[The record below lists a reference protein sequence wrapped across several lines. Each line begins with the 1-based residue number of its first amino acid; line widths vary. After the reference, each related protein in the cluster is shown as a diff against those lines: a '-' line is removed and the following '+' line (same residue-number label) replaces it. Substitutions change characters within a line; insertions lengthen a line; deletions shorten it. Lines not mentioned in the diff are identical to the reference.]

1 MEIISI
7 QYDEI
12 DQKNHKVEYIREMI
26 SSLQNQKNCST
37 VRLYVQKN
45 LSDFFADFIMEI
57 ISLQYDEIDQK
68 NHIISREICLHY
80 KIANIV

>member
-45 LSDFFADFIMEI
+45 LSDFFADFIMERLFLY
-57 ISLQYDEIDQK
+57 SMMKLTK
-68 NHIISREICLHY
+68 NHIVEDLIE
-80 KIANIV
+80 K